1 LSVQVERFQ
10 CPYCERQAASPGGV
24 RFHVK
29 LDHPEKLED
38 FMSRLYPAMVERF
51 REKRADL

>member
-1 LSVQVERFQ
+1 MSVQVERFQ

-51 REKRADL
+51 REKRLGL

>member
-1 LSVQVERFQ
+1 LSVQVERVQ

-51 REKRADL
+51 REKRSDI

>member
-1 LSVQVERFQ
+1 
-10 CPYCERQAASPGGV
+10 V

-38 FMSRLYPAMVERF
+38 FMNRLYPPMVERF
-51 REKRADL
+51 REKRPDL

>member
-1 LSVQVERFQ
+1 MSVQVERFQ

-29 LDHPEKLED
+29 LDHPEKLDD

-51 REKRADL
+51 REKRLDL

>member
-1 LSVQVERFQ
+1 MSVQVERFQ

-51 REKRADL
+51 REKRPDL